1 MTNANPYLPPRRR
14 PPAGTTPDTLAAPT
28 AVTEEPATPVEP
40 APETAR
46 RTDSTGRRESTK
58 ARRLRATLRQKNG
71 FFSAVQTAELLQ
83 PPLALRQHP
92 RR

>member
-14 PPAGTTPDTLAAPT
+14 LPAGNTPDTVAAPAAAT
-28 AVTEEPATPVEP
+28 EPATAVEP
-40 APETAR
+40 APEAAR
-46 RTDSTGRRESTK
+46 ATDSTGNRGSTK
-58 ARRLRATLRQKNG
+58 ARRLRATLRQENG

-92 RR
+92 RG